1 MSLIWGFE
9 MGWVLYES
17 ERERVREEERA
28 ARFFG
33 GKNGETPD
41 PHYED

>member
-1 MSLIWGFE
+1 MRVRE
-9 MGWVLYES
+9 RES
-17 ERERVREEERA
+17 ERVREEERVVG
-28 ARFFG
+28 FFG